1 MDEALLAELAQSSGQ
16 SVEVVRKVL
25 EAWRTKMVQS
35 LGPGGDGRVSLFELA
50 TLRVATEPVGPL
62 PGAAASPK
70 GRTST
75 ATMLGVYAR
84 MVLFQP
90 QPALRTIIDPIVVSE
105 RAFEGLFDHAWGKL
119 RHALGTAEDVPFE
132 LWQLASKDDELR
144 RDALAK
150 LSSNIVHKGTV
161 YEATAR
167 AVPYVVRLAMDPQ
180 FPNRSGVLALFC
192 LIAKGHVLEGPEG
205 PPAWWPHHVKTLR
218 AQRDVIAK
226 LSHIEALA
234 DRAREILALEVMRD
248 G

>member
-16 SVEVVRKVL
+16 SVEGVRKVL
-25 EAWRTKMVQS
+25 EAWRAKMVAA
-35 LGPGGDGRVSLFELA
+35 LGPGGDGRVSIFDLA
-50 TLRVATEPVGPL
+50 SLRVTTEPVGPVPAL
-62 PGAAASPK
+62 AASPK

-90 QPALRTIIDPIVVSE
+90 QPALRAVVDPIVVSPD
-105 RAFEGLFDHAWGKL
+105 AFEGVFDHAWHKL

-167 AVPYVVRLAMDPQ
+167 AVPYIVRLAVDPQ
-180 FPNRSGVLALFC
+180 FPNRSGVLALLG

-205 PPAWWPHHVKTLR
+205 PPAWWAHHVKVLR

-226 LSHIEALA
+226 LGHIEALA
-234 DRAREILALEVMRD
+234 DRAKEILSQELMRD
-248 G
+248 